1 MIIED
6 YRRIF
11 DFFFSGAEIP
21 EKLRQQFFGWLEI
34 HGNEPETK
42 ALLEEYWNEVSSAA
56 PEFNLTEGL
65 EKLMARLGTGNSID
79 KNANDS
85 IAEAKANA
93 RVKDAQTNT
102 TEKNHQVNAEA
113 GSTNVKAI
121 PGISHELS
129 GSPEKDGRKP
139 FRSKALKY
147 CIAAAAAA
155 ALFLTGA
162 ATSELVTGKRQETV
176 LMASSENISSYTLP
190 DGSKVW
196 LNKNS
201 WLTYNQRFGKRTR
214 QVALKGEGYFEVNR
228 DERRPFIVKMQNNL
242 DIKVLGTTFN
252 ACNYPSL
259 NKAEVILR
267 SGSVQVS
274 DNGRN
279 EYVILKPNQKF
290 TWNEGTAEISSVNA
304 MNCCRWFE
312 HRLVFDN
319 VKLKDILENLS
330 HKYQTEISLNVGNL
344 ADKHMSMTIRDE
356 SVEDILDILTTLL
369 PIRWRYQGA
378 EIIIENKTKKH

>member
-11 DFFFSGAEIP
+11 DFFFSGVEVP

-56 PEFNLTEGL
+56 PEFDLTEGL
-65 EKLMARLGTGNSID
+65 EKLMTRFGAGKGSSANGNGS
-79 KNANDS
+79 
-85 IAEAKANA
+85 
-93 RVKDAQTNT
+93 T
-102 TEKNHQVNAEA
+102 TEANVNAGEENTQVNAKA
-113 GSTNVKAI
+113 GSTDVNAI
-121 PGISHELS
+121 PGIRREIS
-129 GSPEKDGRKP
+129 GSPEKKERKP

-162 ATSELVTGKRQETV
+162 ATSELLTGKRQETV

-228 DERRPFIVKMQNNL
+228 DERRPFIVKMQNDL

-290 TWNEGTAEISSVNA
+290 TWNEGTAKISSVNA

>member
-1 MIIED
+1 MIED

-11 DFFFSGAEIP
+11 DFFFSGVEIP

-34 HGNEPETK
+34 HGNETEAK

-56 PEFNLTEGL
+56 PEFDFTEGL
-65 EKLMARLGTGNSID
+65 EKLMTRLGAENSID
-79 KNANDS
+79 KDANGS
-85 IAEAKANA
+85 IAEAKVNA
-93 RVKDAQTNT
+93 RVKDAQTDT
-102 TEKNHQVNAEA
+102 GKENHQVNAFSGIRREEA
-113 GSTNVKAI
+113 ET
-121 PGISHELS
+121 PRL
-129 GSPEKDGRKP
+129 EKGKP

-155 ALFLTGA
+155 AIFLTGA

-201 WLTYNQRFGKRTR
+201 WLTYSQKFGKRTR

-228 DERRPFIVKMQNNL
+228 DEQRPFIVKMQNNL

-279 EYVILKPNQKF
+279 EYVILKPDQKF

>member
-11 DFFFSGAEIP
+11 DFFFSGVEIP

-79 KNANDS
+79 KNANGS
-85 IAEAKANA
+85 IAEAKVNA
-93 RVKDAQTNT
+93 RVEDAQTNT
-102 TEKNHQVNAEA
+102 AEKNHQVNAFSGIRHKEA
-113 GSTNVKAI
+113 ET
-121 PGISHELS
+121 PRL
-129 GSPEKDGRKP
+129 EKRKI

-162 ATSELVTGKRQETV
+162 ATSELLTGKRQETV

-201 WLTYNQRFGKRTR
+201 WLTYNQRFGKKTR

-228 DERRPFIVKMQNNL
+228 DERRPFIVKMQNDL

-279 EYVILKPNQKF
+279 EYVILKPDQKF
-290 TWNEGTAEISSVNA
+290 TWNEGTAKVSSVNA

>member
-1 MIIED
+1 MIED

-11 DFFFSGAEIP
+11 DFFFSGVEVP
-21 EKLRQQFFGWLEI
+21 EKLRQQFFGWLEV

-56 PEFNLTEGL
+56 PEFDLTEGL
-65 EKLMARLGTGNSID
+65 EKLMTRLGSGNSID

-85 IAEAKANA
+85 ITEAKVNA
-93 RVKDAQTNT
+93 REENT
-102 TEKNHQVNAEA
+102 QVNAEA
-113 GSTNVKAI
+113 GNTDVNAI
-121 PGISHELS
+121 PGIRREIS
-129 GSPEKDGRKP
+129 GTPEKKERKP

-162 ATSELVTGKRQETV
+162 ATSELLTGKRQETV

-228 DERRPFIVKMQNNL
+228 DERRPFIVKMQNDL

-290 TWNEGTAEISSVNA
+290 TWNEGTAKISSVNA

-319 VKLKDILENLS
+319 VKLKDIIENLS

>member
-1 MIIED
+1 MIED

-11 DFFFSGAEIP
+11 DFFFSGVEVP

-56 PEFNLTEGL
+56 PEFDLTEGL

-85 IAEAKANA
+85 IAEAKVNA

-102 TEKNHQVNAEA
+102 VEKNHQVNAFSGIRHEEA
-113 GSTNVKAI
+113 EA
-121 PGISHELS
+121 PRL
-129 GSPEKDGRKP
+129 EKRKI

-162 ATSELVTGKRQETV
+162 ATSVLLTGKRQETV

-228 DERRPFIVKMQNNL
+228 DERRPFIVKMQNDL

-290 TWNEGTAEISSVNA
+290 TWNEGSAEISSVNA

>member
-11 DFFFSGAEIP
+11 DFFFSGVEVP

-65 EKLMARLGTGNSID
+65 EKLMTRLGLEKSSSTNGN
-79 KNANDS
+79 NAP
-85 IAEAKANA
+85 AEANVNA
-93 RVKDAQTNT
+93 GAENT
-102 TEKNHQVNAEA
+102 QVNAKA
-113 GSTNVKAI
+113 GSTNVNAI
-121 PGISHELS
+121 PGISRELS

-155 ALFLTGA
+155 AIFLTGA

-228 DERRPFIVKMQNNL
+228 DERRPFIVKMQNDL

>member
-65 EKLMARLGTGNSID
+65 EKLMARLGTEKSSSTNGN
-79 KNANDS
+79 NAP
-85 IAEAKANA
+85 AEANVNA
-93 RVKDAQTNT
+93 GAENT
-102 TEKNHQVNAEA
+102 QVNAEA
-113 GSTNVKAI
+113 GSTNANAI
-121 PGISHELS
+121 PGISRELS

-139 FRSKALKY
+139 FRSKALNY

-155 ALFLTGA
+155 AIFLTGA

-201 WLTYNQRFGKRTR
+201 WLAYNQKFGKRTR

-228 DERRPFIVKMQNNL
+228 DERRPFIVKMQNDL

-274 DNGRN
+274 DIGRN

>member
-11 DFFFSGAEIP
+11 DFFFSGVEIP
-21 EKLRQQFFGWLEI
+21 EELRQQFFGWLEI

-56 PEFNLTEGL
+56 PEFDLTEGL
-65 EKLMARLGTGNSID
+65 EKLMTRLGSEKGSSTNG
-79 KNANDS
+79 NDS
-85 IAEAKANA
+85 PAKANVNA
-93 RVKDAQTNT
+93 GEENT
-102 TEKNHQVNAEA
+102 QVNAEA
-113 GSTNVKAI
+113 GSTDVNAI
-121 PGISHELS
+121 PGIRREVS
-129 GSPEKDGRKP
+129 GSPKKEERKP
-139 FRSKALKY
+139 FRRKALKY

-201 WLTYNQRFGKRTR
+201 WLTYSQKFGKRTR

-279 EYVILKPNQKF
+279 EHVILKPNQKF

>member
-1 MIIED
+1 MIED

-11 DFFFSGAEIP
+11 DFFFSGVEVP

-56 PEFNLTEGL
+56 PEFDLTEGL
-65 EKLMARLGTGNSID
+65 EKLMTRLGTGNSID

-85 IAEAKANA
+85 IAEAKVNA

-102 TEKNHQVNAEA
+102 AEKNHQVNDFSGTTRKESEA
-113 GSTNVKAI
+113 
-121 PGISHELS
+121 
-129 GSPEKDGRKP
+129 PEKKERKP

-162 ATSELVTGKRQETV
+162 ATSELLTGKRQETV

-201 WLTYNQRFGKRTR
+201 WLAYNQKFGKRTR
-214 QVALKGEGYFEVNR
+214 QVTLKGEGYFEVNR
-228 DERRPFIVKMQNNL
+228 DEQRPFIVKMQNNL

>member
-1 MIIED
+1 MIED

-11 DFFFSGAEIP
+11 DFFFSGVEVP

-56 PEFNLTEGL
+56 PEFDLTEGL
-65 EKLMARLGTGNSID
+65 EKLMTRLGAGKGSSANGNGS
-79 KNANDS
+79 
-85 IAEAKANA
+85 
-93 RVKDAQTNT
+93 T
-102 TEKNHQVNAEA
+102 TEANVNAGEENTQVNAKA
-113 GSTNVKAI
+113 GSTDVNAI
-121 PGISHELS
+121 PGIRREIS
-129 GSPEKDGRKP
+129 GSLEKKERKP

-162 ATSELVTGKRQETV
+162 ATSELLTGKRQETV

-228 DERRPFIVKMQNNL
+228 DERRPFIVKMQNDL

-279 EYVILKPNQKF
+279 EYVILKPDQKF
-290 TWNEGTAEISSVNA
+290 TWNEGTAKISSVNA

>member
-42 ALLEEYWNEVSSAA
+42 TLLEEYWNEVSSAA

-79 KNANDS
+79 KDANDS
-85 IAEAKANA
+85 IAEAKVNA
-93 RVKDAQTNT
+93 RVKDAQTDT
-102 TEKNHQVNAEA
+102 AEKNHQVNAFSGIRHEEA
-113 GSTNVKAI
+113 ET
-121 PGISHELS
+121 PRL
-129 GSPEKDGRKP
+129 EKRKI
-139 FRSKALKY
+139 FRNKALKY

-201 WLTYNQRFGKRTR
+201 WLTYSQKFGKRTR

-290 TWNEGTAEISSVNA
+290 TWKEGTAEISSVNA

>member
-11 DFFFSGAEIP
+11 DFFFSGVEIP

-85 IAEAKANA
+85 IAEAKVNA
-93 RVKDAQTNT
+93 RVEDAQTNT
-102 TEKNHQVNAEA
+102 AEKNPQVNAFSGIRHEEA
-113 GSTNVKAI
+113 EA
-121 PGISHELS
+121 PRL
-129 GSPEKDGRKP
+129 EKRKL

-201 WLTYNQRFGKRTR
+201 WLAYNQKFGKRTR
-214 QVALKGEGYFEVNR
+214 QVTLKGEGYFEVNR

>member
-85 IAEAKANA
+85 IAEAKVNA
-93 RVKDAQTNT
+93 RVKDSQTNT
-102 TEKNHQVNAEA
+102 AEKNHQVNAFSGIRHEEA
-113 GSTNVKAI
+113 EA
-121 PGISHELS
+121 PRL
-129 GSPEKDGRKP
+129 EKRKP

-201 WLTYNQRFGKRTR
+201 WLTYNQKFGKRTR

-228 DERRPFIVKMQNNL
+228 DEQRPFIVKMQNNL

-290 TWNEGTAEISSVNA
+290 TWNEGSAEISSVNA

>member
-11 DFFFSGAEIP
+11 DFFFSGVEIP
-21 EKLRQQFFGWLEI
+21 EELRQQFFGWLEI

-65 EKLMARLGTGNSID
+65 EKLMTRLGAENSID
-79 KNANDS
+79 KDANGS
-85 IAEAKANA
+85 IAEAKVNA
-93 RVKDAQTNT
+93 RVEDAQTNT
-102 TEKNHQVNAEA
+102 AEKNHQVNAFSGIRHEEA
-113 GSTNVKAI
+113 EA
-121 PGISHELS
+121 PRQER
-129 GSPEKDGRKP
+129 RKP

-201 WLTYNQRFGKRTR
+201 WLAYNQKFGKRTR
-214 QVALKGEGYFEVNR
+214 QVTLKGEGYFEVNR

>member
-65 EKLMARLGTGNSID
+65 EKLMTRLGLEKSSSTNGN
-79 KNANDS
+79 NAP
-85 IAEAKANA
+85 AEANVNA
-93 RVKDAQTNT
+93 GAENT
-102 TEKNHQVNAEA
+102 QVNAEA
-113 GSTNVKAI
+113 GSTNVNAI
-121 PGISHELS
+121 PGISRKLS

-147 CIAAAAAA
+147 CIAAAATAA
-155 ALFLTGA
+155 IFLTGA

-201 WLTYNQRFGKRTR
+201 WLAYNQKFGKRTR

>member
-85 IAEAKANA
+85 IAEAKVNA
-93 RVKDAQTNT
+93 RAENSQVNAA
-102 TEKNHQVNAEA
+102 EKNHQVNAFSEIRHEEA
-113 GSTNVKAI
+113 EA
-121 PGISHELS
+121 PRL
-129 GSPEKDGRKP
+129 EKRKP
-139 FRSKALKY
+139 FRNKALKY

-155 ALFLTGA
+155 AIFLTGA

-201 WLTYNQRFGKRTR
+201 WLAYNQKFGKRTR

-290 TWNEGTAEISSVNA
+290 TWNEGSAEISSVNA

>member
-1 MIIED
+1 MIED

-65 EKLMARLGTGNSID
+65 EKLMTRLGLEKSSSTNGN
-79 KNANDS
+79 NAT
-85 IAEAKANA
+85 AEANVNA
-93 RVKDAQTNT
+93 GAENT
-102 TEKNHQVNAEA
+102 QVNAEA
-113 GSTNVKAI
+113 GSTDVNAI
-121 PGISHELS
+121 PGISRELS

-279 EYVILKPNQKF
+279 EHVILKPNQKF

>member
-1 MIIED
+1 MIED

-11 DFFFSGAEIP
+11 DFFFSGVEVP

-56 PEFNLTEGL
+56 PEFDLTEGL
-65 EKLMARLGTGNSID
+65 EKLMTRLGSGNSID

-85 IAEAKANA
+85 IAEAKVNA

-102 TEKNHQVNAEA
+102 AEKNHQVNAFSGIRHEEA
-113 GSTNVKAI
+113 EA
-121 PGISHELS
+121 PRL
-129 GSPEKDGRKP
+129 EKRKI

-162 ATSELVTGKRQETV
+162 ATSELLTGKRQETV

-201 WLTYNQRFGKRTR
+201 WLTYNQRFGKKTR

-228 DERRPFIVKMQNNL
+228 DERRPFIVKMQNDL

-290 TWNEGTAEISSVNA
+290 TWNEGTAKISSVNA

-319 VKLKDILENLS
+319 VKLKDIIENLS

>member
-1 MIIED
+1 MIED

-11 DFFFSGAEIP
+11 DFFFSGVEVP

-34 HGNEPETK
+34 HGNEPETE

-56 PEFNLTEGL
+56 PEFDLTEGL
-65 EKLMARLGTGNSID
+65 EKLMTRLGTGNSID

-85 IAEAKANA
+85 IAEAKVNA

-102 TEKNHQVNAEA
+102 AEKNHQVNAFSGIRHEKAEA
-113 GSTNVKAI
+113 
-121 PGISHELS
+121 PRL
-129 GSPEKDGRKP
+129 EKRKI

-162 ATSELVTGKRQETV
+162 ATSELLTGKRQETV

-201 WLTYNQRFGKRTR
+201 WLAYNQKFGKRTR

-228 DERRPFIVKMQNNL
+228 DEQRPFIVKMQNGL

-290 TWNEGTAEISSVNA
+290 IWNEGTAEISSVNA

-319 VKLKDILENLS
+319 VKLKDIIENLS

>member
-11 DFFFSGAEIP
+11 DFFFSGVEIP
-21 EKLRQQFFGWLEI
+21 EELRQQFFGWLEI

-79 KNANDS
+79 KNANGS
-85 IAEAKANA
+85 IAEAKVNA

-102 TEKNHQVNAEA
+102 AEKNHQVNAFSGIRHEEA
-113 GSTNVKAI
+113 EA
-121 PGISHELS
+121 PRL
-129 GSPEKDGRKP
+129 EKRKL

-155 ALFLTGA
+155 AIFLTGA

-201 WLTYNQRFGKRTR
+201 WLAYNQKFGKRTR

-228 DERRPFIVKMQNNL
+228 DERRPFIVKMQNGL

>member
-65 EKLMARLGTGNSID
+65 EKLMTRLGLEKSSSTNGN
-79 KNANDS
+79 NAT
-85 IAEAKANA
+85 AEANVNA
-93 RVKDAQTNT
+93 GAENT
-102 TEKNHQVNAEA
+102 QVNAEA
-113 GSTNVKAI
+113 GSTDVNAI
-121 PGISHELS
+121 PGISRELS

-147 CIAAAAAA
+147 CMAAAAAA
-155 ALFLTGA
+155 AIFLTGA

-279 EYVILKPNQKF
+279 EHVILKPNQKF

>member
-1 MIIED
+1 MMIED

-11 DFFFSGAEIP
+11 DFFFSGVEVP

-56 PEFNLTEGL
+56 PEFDLTEGL
-65 EKLMARLGTGNSID
+65 EKLMTRLGAGKGSSANGNGSTT
-79 KNANDS
+79 
-85 IAEAKANA
+85 KANVNA
-93 RVKDAQTNT
+93 GEENT
-102 TEKNHQVNAEA
+102 QVNAEA
-113 GSTNVKAI
+113 GSTDVNAI
-121 PGISHELS
+121 PGIRREIS
-129 GSPEKDGRKP
+129 GSPEKKERKI

-162 ATSELVTGKRQETV
+162 ATSELLTGKRQETV

-228 DERRPFIVKMQNNL
+228 DERRPFIVKMQNDL

-279 EYVILKPNQKF
+279 EHVILKPNQKF
-290 TWNEGTAEISSVNA
+290 TWNEGTAKISSVNA

>member
-11 DFFFSGAEIP
+11 DFFFSGVEIP
-21 EKLRQQFFGWLEI
+21 EELRQQFFGWLEI

-65 EKLMARLGTGNSID
+65 EKLMARLGAENSID
-79 KNANDS
+79 KDANGS
-85 IAEAKANA
+85 IAEAKVNA
-93 RVKDAQTNT
+93 RVEDAQTDT
-102 TEKNHQVNAEA
+102 AEKNHQVNAFSGIRHKEA
-113 GSTNVKAI
+113 ET
-121 PGISHELS
+121 PRL
-129 GSPEKDGRKP
+129 EKRKI

-201 WLTYNQRFGKRTR
+201 WLAYNQKFGKRTR
-214 QVALKGEGYFEVNR
+214 QVTLKGEGYFEVNR
-228 DERRPFIVKMQNNL
+228 DERRPFIVKMQNGL

-290 TWNEGTAEISSVNA
+290 TWNEGSAEISSVNA

>member
-1 MIIED
+1 MIED

-11 DFFFSGAEIP
+11 DFFFSGVEVP

-56 PEFNLTEGL
+56 PEFDLTEGL
-65 EKLMARLGTGNSID
+65 EKLMTRLGTGKGSS
-79 KNANDS
+79 ANGNGS
-85 IAEAKANA
+85 TTKANVNA
-93 RVKDAQTNT
+93 GEENT
-102 TEKNHQVNAEA
+102 QVNDKA
-113 GSTNVKAI
+113 GSTDVNAI
-121 PGISHELS
+121 PGIRREIS
-129 GSPEKDGRKP
+129 GSPEKKERKP

-155 ALFLTGA
+155 TLFLTGA
-162 ATSELVTGKRQETV
+162 ATSELLTGKRQETV

-228 DERRPFIVKMQNNL
+228 DERRPFIVKMQNDL

>member
-79 KNANDS
+79 KNANDA
-85 IAEAKANA
+85 IAEAKVNA
-93 RVKDAQTNT
+93 RVKDSQTNT
-102 TEKNHQVNAEA
+102 AEKNHQVNAFSGIRHEEA
-113 GSTNVKAI
+113 EA
-121 PGISHELS
+121 PRL
-129 GSPEKDGRKP
+129 EKRKI
-139 FRSKALKY
+139 FRSKTLKY

-201 WLTYNQRFGKRTR
+201 WLTYNQKFGKRTR

-228 DERRPFIVKMQNNL
+228 DEQRPFIVKMQNNL

>member
-1 MIIED
+1 MIED

-11 DFFFSGAEIP
+11 DFFFSGVEVP

-56 PEFNLTEGL
+56 PEFDLTEGL
-65 EKLMARLGTGNSID
+65 EKLMARLGIRR
-79 KNANDS
+79 
-85 IAEAKANA
+85 E
-93 RVKDAQTNT
+93 V
-102 TEKNHQVNAEA
+102 
-113 GSTNVKAI
+113 
-121 PGISHELS
+121 S
-129 GSPEKDGRKP
+129 GSPEKKRRKP
-139 FRSKALKY
+139 FLSKALKY
-147 CIAAAAAA
+147 GMAAAAAA

-201 WLTYNQRFGKRTR
+201 WLAYNQKFGKRTR

-228 DERRPFIVKMQNNL
+228 DERRPFIVKMQNDL

-279 EYVILKPNQKF
+279 EHVILKPNQKF
-290 TWNEGTAEISSVNA
+290 TWNEGSAEISSVNA

>member
-11 DFFFSGAEIP
+11 DFFFSGVEIP
-21 EKLRQQFFGWLEI
+21 EELRQQFFGWLEI

-56 PEFNLTEGL
+56 PEFDLTEGL
-65 EKLMARLGTGNSID
+65 EKLMTRLGSGNSID

-85 IAEAKANA
+85 IAEAKVNA

-102 TEKNHQVNAEA
+102 AEKNHQVNAFSGIRHEEA
-113 GSTNVKAI
+113 EA
-121 PGISHELS
+121 PRL
-129 GSPEKDGRKP
+129 EKRKI

-162 ATSELVTGKRQETV
+162 ATSELLTGKRQETV

-201 WLTYNQRFGKRTR
+201 WLTYNQMFGKRTR

-228 DERRPFIVKMQNNL
+228 DERRPFIVKMQNDL

-279 EYVILKPNQKF
+279 EHVILKPNQKF
-290 TWNEGTAEISSVNA
+290 TWNEGTAKISSVNA

>member
-11 DFFFSGAEIP
+11 DFFFSGVEIP

-65 EKLMARLGTGNSID
+65 EKLMARLGLEKSSSTNGN
-79 KNANDS
+79 NAT
-85 IAEAKANA
+85 AEANVNA
-93 RVKDAQTNT
+93 GAENT
-102 TEKNHQVNAEA
+102 QVNAET
-113 GSTNVKAI
+113 GNTNVKAI
-121 PGISHELS
+121 PGISRELS
-129 GSPEKDGRKP
+129 DSPEKDGRKP

-155 ALFLTGA
+155 AIFLTGA

-201 WLTYNQRFGKRTR
+201 WLAYNQKFGKRTR

-228 DERRPFIVKMQNNL
+228 DERRPFIVKMQNDL

-290 TWNEGTAEISSVNA
+290 TWNEGSAEISSVNA

>member
-1 MIIED
+1 MIED

-11 DFFFSGAEIP
+11 DFFFSGVEVP

-34 HGNEPETK
+34 HGNKPETK

-65 EKLMARLGTGNSID
+65 EKLMTRLGSEKSSYANG
-79 KNANDS
+79 NDS
-85 IAEAKANA
+85 PAEANVNA
-93 RVKDAQTNT
+93 GAENT
-102 TEKNHQVNAEA
+102 QVNAKA
-113 GSTNVKAI
+113 GSTDVNAI
-121 PGISHELS
+121 PGISRELS

-201 WLTYNQRFGKRTR
+201 WLAYNQKFGKRTR
-214 QVALKGEGYFEVNR
+214 QVTLKGEGYFEVNR
-228 DERRPFIVKMQNNL
+228 DEQRPFIVKMQNNL

>member
-85 IAEAKANA
+85 IAEAKVNA

-102 TEKNHQVNAEA
+102 AEKNHQVNAFSGIRHEEA
-113 GSTNVKAI
+113 EA
-121 PGISHELS
+121 PRL
-129 GSPEKDGRKP
+129 EKRKI

-147 CIAAAAAA
+147 CIAAAATAA
-155 ALFLTGA
+155 IFLTGA

-201 WLTYNQRFGKRTR
+201 WLAYNQKFGKRTR

>member
-11 DFFFSGAEIP
+11 DFFFSGVEIP
-21 EKLRQQFFGWLEI
+21 EELRQQFFGWLEI

-85 IAEAKANA
+85 IAEAKVNA
-93 RVKDAQTNT
+93 RVKDAQTD
-102 TEKNHQVNAEA
+102 TEKENHQVNAFSGIRHEEA
-113 GSTNVKAI
+113 EA
-121 PGISHELS
+121 PRL
-129 GSPEKDGRKP
+129 EKRKL

-201 WLTYNQRFGKRTR
+201 WLTYSQKFGKRTR
-214 QVALKGEGYFEVNR
+214 QVTLKGEGYFEVNR
-228 DERRPFIVKMQNNL
+228 DEQRPFIVKMQNNL

>member
-11 DFFFSGAEIP
+11 DFFFSGVEIP
-21 EKLRQQFFGWLEI
+21 EELRQQFFGWLEI

-79 KNANDS
+79 KNANGS
-85 IAEAKANA
+85 IAEAKVNA

-102 TEKNHQVNAEA
+102 AEKNHQVNAFSGIRHEEA
-113 GSTNVKAI
+113 EA
-121 PGISHELS
+121 PRL
-129 GSPEKDGRKP
+129 EKRKI

-201 WLTYNQRFGKRTR
+201 WLAYNQKFGKRTR

-228 DERRPFIVKMQNNL
+228 DERRPFIVKMQNGL

>member
-85 IAEAKANA
+85 IAEAKVNA

-102 TEKNHQVNAEA
+102 AEKNHQVNAFSGIRHEEA
-113 GSTNVKAI
+113 EA
-121 PGISHELS
+121 PRL
-129 GSPEKDGRKP
+129 EKRKI
-139 FRSKALKY
+139 FRRKALKY

-155 ALFLTGA
+155 AIFLTGA

-201 WLTYNQRFGKRTR
+201 WLTYNQKFGKRTR

>member
-11 DFFFSGAEIP
+11 DFFFSGVEIP
-21 EKLRQQFFGWLEI
+21 EELRQQFFGWLEI

-42 ALLEEYWNEVSSAA
+42 TLLEEYWNEVSSAA

-85 IAEAKANA
+85 IAEAKVNA
-93 RVKDAQTNT
+93 RVKDAQTDT
-102 TEKNHQVNAEA
+102 AEKNHQVNAFSGIRHE
-113 GSTNVKAI
+113 KAET
-121 PGISHELS
+121 PRL
-129 GSPEKDGRKP
+129 EKGKL

-201 WLTYNQRFGKRTR
+201 WLAYNQKFGKRTR

-228 DERRPFIVKMQNNL
+228 DERRPFIVKMQNGL

-290 TWNEGTAEISSVNA
+290 TWNEGSAEISSVNA

>member
-11 DFFFSGAEIP
+11 DFFFSGVEIP
-21 EKLRQQFFGWLEI
+21 EELRQQFFGWLEI

-79 KNANDS
+79 KNANGS
-85 IAEAKANA
+85 IAEAKVNA

-102 TEKNHQVNAEA
+102 AEKNHQVNAFSGIRHEEA
-113 GSTNVKAI
+113 EA
-121 PGISHELS
+121 PRL
-129 GSPEKDGRKP
+129 EKRKP
-139 FRSKALKY
+139 FRSKALNY

-201 WLTYNQRFGKRTR
+201 WLSYNQKFGKRTR

-228 DERRPFIVKMQNNL
+228 DERRPFIVKMQNDL

-290 TWNEGTAEISSVNA
+290 TWNEGSAEISSVNA

-369 PIRWRYQGA
+369 PIRWRYQGT

>member
-65 EKLMARLGTGNSID
+65 EKLMTRLGLEKSSSTNGN
-79 KNANDS
+79 NAT
-85 IAEAKANA
+85 AEANVNA
-93 RVKDAQTNT
+93 GAENT
-102 TEKNHQVNAEA
+102 QVNAEA
-113 GSTNVKAI
+113 GSTDVNAI
-121 PGISHELS
+121 PGISRELS

-162 ATSELVTGKRQETV
+162 ATSEPVTGKRQETV

-201 WLTYNQRFGKRTR
+201 WLAYNQKFGKRTR
-214 QVALKGEGYFEVNR
+214 QVTLKGEGYFEVNR
-228 DERRPFIVKMQNNL
+228 DEQRPFIVKMQNGL

-279 EYVILKPNQKF
+279 EHVILKPNQKF

>member
-11 DFFFSGAEIP
+11 DFFFSGVEIP

-42 ALLEEYWNEVSSAA
+42 TLLEEYWNEVSSAA
-56 PEFNLTEGL
+56 REFNLTEGL

-79 KNANDS
+79 KNANGS
-85 IAEAKANA
+85 IAEAKVNA
-93 RVKDAQTNT
+93 RVEDAQTDT
-102 TEKNHQVNAEA
+102 AEKNHQVNAFSGIRHEEA
-113 GSTNVKAI
+113 EA
-121 PGISHELS
+121 PRL
-129 GSPEKDGRKP
+129 EKRKI

-201 WLTYNQRFGKRTR
+201 WLAYNQKFGKRTR

-228 DERRPFIVKMQNNL
+228 DERRPFIVKMQNDL

-290 TWNEGTAEISSVNA
+290 TWNEGSAEISSVNA

>member
-11 DFFFSGAEIP
+11 DFFFSGVEVP

-65 EKLMARLGTGNSID
+65 EKLMTRLGLEKSSSTNWN
-79 KNANDS
+79 NAP
-85 IAEAKANA
+85 AEANVNA
-93 RVKDAQTNT
+93 GAENT
-102 TEKNHQVNAEA
+102 QVNAEA
-113 GSTNVKAI
+113 GSTNVNAI
-121 PGISHELS
+121 PGISRELS
-129 GSPEKDGRKP
+129 GSPEKDGRKL

-279 EYVILKPNQKF
+279 EHVILKPNQKF